1 MFNLLAEYLP
11 IIASGRNVNISLEGD
26 ADGLFSAVR
35 NRNTLYT
42 QSTNYNPMV
51 SG

>member
-26 ADGLFSAVR
+26 VEGLFNTVR